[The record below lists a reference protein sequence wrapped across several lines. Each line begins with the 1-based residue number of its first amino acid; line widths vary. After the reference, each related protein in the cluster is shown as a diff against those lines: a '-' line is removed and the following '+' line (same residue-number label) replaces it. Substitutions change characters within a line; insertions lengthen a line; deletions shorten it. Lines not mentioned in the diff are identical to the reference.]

1 MNRIIEQRLADH
13 LEVLQKIQASDLP
26 QKLEMCAECVTKAL
40 SGGHKVLFCGNGGSA
55 ADSQHLAAEF
65 VGRFQK
71 ERKGLP
77 AIALTVDTSILT
89 SVANDY
95 GYETVFARQ
104 VQALGERGDV
114 LIGISFPRYSM
125 RTLKAMEFA
134 NDRRASV
141 IAITDSA
148 HSPMT
153 LYSTCNLYA
162 RSDMVSI
169 VDSLV
174 APLSV
179 INAIVVAL
187 CIKAPDQIRKNLKML
202 ESVWND
208 YQVYLNDEIDFIDD
222 DPILNYSLRK
232 ESGNGKKDE

>member
-1 MNRIIEQRLADH
+1 VNRIIEQRLADH

-114 LIGISFPRYSM
+114 LIGISTSGNSKNV
-125 RTLKAMEFA
+125 LLAMEEA
-134 NDRRASV
+134 KAKGIICIGMTAEGGGKMTDVADICLAVPARETARAQEMH
-141 IAITDSA
+141 ILLGHI
-148 HSPMT
+148 
-153 LYSTCNLYA
+153 LCEL
-162 RSDMVSI
+162 
-169 VDSLV
+169 VDH
-174 APLSV
+174 
-179 INAIVVAL
+179 
-187 CIKAPDQIRKNLKML
+187 
-202 ESVWND
+202 E
-208 YQVYLNDEIDFIDD
+208 
-222 DPILNYSLRK
+222 
-232 ESGNGKKDE
+232 